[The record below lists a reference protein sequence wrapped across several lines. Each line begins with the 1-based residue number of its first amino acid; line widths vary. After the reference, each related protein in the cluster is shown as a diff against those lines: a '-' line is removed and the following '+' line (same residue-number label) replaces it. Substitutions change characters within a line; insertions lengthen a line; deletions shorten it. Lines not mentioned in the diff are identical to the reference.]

1 MYAQTNRRKG
11 RRGLLTPRIDDEA
24 CYVVNKTCSSHERHS
39 RGLHPEHAFLEI
51 NSVCRRFID
60 SYDILHRVYRAKT

>member
-51 NSVCRRFID
+51 T
-60 SYDILHRVYRAKT
+60 YRNLKLDDAAYTNGQVIV